1 MSVQTIRVADAL
13 QHLKTLG
20 RAGRAEPL
28 AEPKMLENSPK
39 TTSKLKISQIIDARS
54 PGEFALD
61 RLPGAENWPVL
72 DDEERALIGT
82 MYKQI
87 NSFEAQK
94 KGAGLVAA
102 NIAKHIE
109 SKVLELPRDWQPL
122 IYCWRGGKRSGSL
135 ATVLGAIGFKVQLL
149 EGGYKAFRSAVIED
163 IPASV
168 EGLNFQVICGP
179 TGSGKTL
186 LLHKLKEQGAQVL
199 DLELIA
205 AHRSSVLGKIPGTA
219 QPSQKSFETTLW
231 FELNQ
236 LDPSRVVYVES
247 ESRKIGNLS
256 VPESLIMRMR
266 ASPCVDLQLP
276 ISERVKLLLA
286 EYHFFVEDGEL
297 FMQRLQA
304 LLPLLGKDVITRWGE
319 WIKAK
324 ETPRVVEEL
333 LSLHYDPAYSGS
345 IERNF
350 VQFKTARACVI
361 DAYTENAFMSAAKQV
376 MC

>member
-186 LLHKLKEQGAQVL
+186 LLHKLK
-199 DLELIA
+199 
-205 AHRSSVLGKIPGTA
+205 
-219 QPSQKSFETTLW
+219 
-231 FELNQ
+231 
-236 LDPSRVVYVES
+236 
-247 ESRKIGNLS
+247 
-256 VPESLIMRMR
+256 
-266 ASPCVDLQLP
+266 
-276 ISERVKLLLA
+276 VK
-286 EYHFFVEDGEL
+286 FV
-297 FMQRLQA
+297 
-304 LLPLLGKDVITRWGE
+304 
-319 WIKAK
+319 
-324 ETPRVVEEL
+324 
-333 LSLHYDPAYSGS
+333 
-345 IERNF
+345 
-350 VQFKTARACVI
+350 
-361 DAYTENAFMSAAKQV
+361 
-376 MC
+376 